1 MDVSKLRPA
10 MTRQRGQLVVE
21 PREIAVV
28 PRSIEPWRRLLTAQ
42 RWDFLEETVRI
53 GKVMFADRPIWC
65 VNSTADGGGVAEMLR
80 TMLSYVRGAGL
91 EARWAVI
98 EGDAQ
103 FFAITKRIHNF
114 IHGSP
119 GDGGVLGPE
128 ERRDY
133 DEVLAANVPGLLELI
148 APGTTVLLHD
158 PQTAGLVRPLKE
170 HGCAVAW
177 RCHIGVDRPNDFT
190 HQGWSF
196 IEPLVREADR
206 LVFSSSIYIPDVFV
220 DRPIAV
226 VPPSIDPFAPKNQDL
241 DGDAVRAILVTAG
254 LLAGGSADAAP
265 VYRRLTG
272 DTAWVRCRAELL
284 DGGSAPDP
292 ERPIVLQVSRW
303 DRLKDHLG
311 VMNGFVYG
319 ALDALDANTDL
330 MLAGPDARSIAD
342 DPEGSQVLAELL
354 AAHSALP
361 ERLRKRVHIA
371 SLPIDDAEENAAI
384 VNALQRHASVVVQK
398 SLQEGFGLTVTEA
411 MWKQRPVVASAVGGI
426 REQIRDQC
434 TGVLLDDPHD
444 LDAFGGAVSSLLNN
458 PVHAHELAVAGRENV
473 LNRFLHDR
481 HIRQYVEVLAP
492 MQVQADSSQL
502 SA

>member
-1 MDVSKLRPA
+1 M
-10 MTRQRGQLVVE
+10 
-21 PREIAVV
+21 V
-28 PRSIEPWRRLLTAQ
+28 PRSTEPWQRLLTSQ
-42 RWDFLEETVRI
+42 RWEFLAETVRMGQVI
-53 GKVMFADRPIWC
+53 FADRPIWC

-80 TMLSYVRGAGL
+80 TILSYVRGAGL

-98 EGDAQ
+98 DGNAE
-103 FFAITKRIHNF
+103 FFAITKRLHNF

-119 GDGGVLGPE
+119 GDGGVLGPH
-128 ERRDY
+128 ERRVY
-133 DEVLAANVPGLLELI
+133 DEVLAANLPGLLELM

-158 PQTAGLVRPLKE
+158 PQTAGLVRPLQE

-177 RCHIGVDRPNDFT
+177 RCHIGVDRPNEFT
-190 HQGWSF
+190 HQGWAF
-196 IEPLVREADR
+196 VEPLVRQADR
-206 LVFSSSIYIPDVFV
+206 LVFSSSLYIPDVFL

-226 VPPSIDPFAPKNQDL
+226 IPPSIDPFAPKNQDL
-241 DGDAVRAILVTAG
+241 DGDTVRAILLAAG
-254 LLAGGSADAAP
+254 LLSGGSADAAP
-265 VYRRLTG
+265 VYRRLAG
-272 DTAWVRCRAELL
+272 DMAPVRCRADLL
-284 DGGSAPDP
+284 DGGSAPHP

-311 VMNGFVYG
+311 VMKGFLYG
-319 ALDALDANTDL
+319 ASEAVDSDTDL

-354 AAHSALP
+354 TAHSALP

-371 SLPIDDAEENAAI
+371 SLPIHDADENAAI

-411 MWKQRPVVASAVGGI
+411 MWKERPVVASAVGGI
-426 REQIRDQC
+426 REQVRDQC
-434 TGVLLDDPHD
+434 TGVLLDDPRD
-444 LDAFGGAVSSLLNN
+444 LDVFGQAVSSLLNN
-458 PVHAHELAVAGRENV
+458 PSHACQLAVAGRENV

-492 MQVQADSSQL
+492 LQVQVDSSQV